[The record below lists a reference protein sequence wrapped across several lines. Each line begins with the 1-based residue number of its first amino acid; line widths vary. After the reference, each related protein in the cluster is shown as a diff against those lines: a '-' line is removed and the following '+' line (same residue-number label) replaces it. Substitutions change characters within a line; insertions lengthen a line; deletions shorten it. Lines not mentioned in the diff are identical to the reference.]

1 MPVWHILT
9 SARIRPITER
19 IAVMNRLLTCT
30 IAVLLLSGSA
40 CGQDQASQLLETA
53 QFEERQTNL
62 THAKELYEDILRQ
75 YPDSPA
81 AKTARARLADLAG
94 K

>member
-1 MPVWHILT
+1 MIL
-9 SARIRPITER
+9 
-19 IAVMNRLLTCT
+19 
-30 IAVLLLSGSA
+30 VLLLSSSA
-40 CGQDQASQLLETA
+40 CGPDQASQMLETA

-62 THAKELYEDILRQ
+62 VHAKELYENIVRH

-81 AKTARARLADLAG
+81 AKIARTRLAELAG